1 MGFARAGFEVVG
13 VDVSETAGRAFE
25 LNKIGK
31 FVRAD
36 ISKESVQGDFD
47 IIIGGPPCKPWSAVN
62 TTRRGK
68 NHRDYQLLSKFF
80 RNVERQMPRLFVLE
94 NVPLLA
100 NDETLRRNVRRLSK
114 RGYSIM
120 GRIMKYG
127 DYGAPTSRHRFFLF
141 GTREK
146 DAARFFDKLSAY
158 SCSPKTVKD
167 VIWNLRNKQKGEV
180 PDHVWPELKTIDK
193 YMKNYVEKKFGW
205 YILKWNEPAPS
216 FGNIMKTYILHP
228 DSFNG
233 RPTRVISVR
242 EALLIMGFDE
252 AWEFP
257 ERVGL
262 GAKYQMIVDAV
273 SPIFS
278 YAVANA
284 IRDEF

>member
-1 MGFARAGFEVVG
+1 
-13 VDVSETAGRAFE
+13 
-25 LNKIGK
+25 
-31 FVRAD
+31 
-36 ISKESVQGDFD
+36 
-47 IIIGGPPCKPWSAVN
+47 
-62 TTRRGK
+62 
-68 NHRDYQLLSKFF
+68 
-80 RNVERQMPRLFVLE
+80 
-94 NVPLLA
+94 
-100 NDETLRRNVRRLSK
+100 
-114 RGYSIM
+114 M
-120 GRIMKYG
+120 GRIIKYG

-233 RPTRVISVR
+233 RLTRVISVR

-273 SPIFS
+273 RIQAKADPEN
-278 YAVANA
+278 VASWKA
-284 IRDEF
+284 LEEAGFKREGVLRKTFYCRGKWRDDCIYSVLREEWKEPRILKRAT